1 MSAPP
6 GTEEMVAVYGY
17 GTMWPMGVMMA
28 GWLALTA
35 LVVVLVVWAVVG
47 GARPPAGPDVNETAR
62 RLLAERYA
70 KGELDT
76 EEYTKRLATL
86 G

>member
-1 MSAPP
+1 MH
-6 GTEEMVAVYGY
+6 GYGY
-17 GTMWPMGVMMA
+17 GTWWPMGAMMA

-35 LVVVLVVWAVVG
+35 LVVGLVVWAVVR
-47 GARPPAGPDVNETAR
+47 GARPTSGPDVNETAR

-70 KGELDT
+70 RGELDT

-86 G
+86 S

>member
-1 MSAPP
+1 M
-6 GTEEMVAVYGY
+6 YGY

-35 LVVVLVVWAVVG
+35 LVVAIVVWAVVR
-47 GARPPAGPDVNETAR
+47 GARPSAGPDGNETAR